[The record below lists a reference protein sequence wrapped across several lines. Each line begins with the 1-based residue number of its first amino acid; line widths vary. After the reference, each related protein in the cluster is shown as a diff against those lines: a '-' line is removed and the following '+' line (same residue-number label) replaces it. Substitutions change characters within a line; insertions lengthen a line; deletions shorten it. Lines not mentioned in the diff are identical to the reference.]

1 MEIDSWNLESVSSR
15 SPSGFPAPHWILKIV
30 QHNFDRRQTFV
41 IISVEKVKWWII
53 STVYTYLPCQTLIL
67 FFKRILRCD
76 FSLRR
81 NTVLKFR
88 LSIDREKTKM
98 QKYRKYVGKYLWKNS
113 TSATL
118 VATTEKKKKKECKFS
133 EHFEI
138 QPSSDFVHQTIEL
151 AWFIC
156 TCYSKIHPRI
166 SEKFFLASFRV
177 NDPLWRWFLFE
188 SKNKRDKGGGRG
200 KGKNWHP
207 LCTHPNSPSGKLIL
221 NSKVRAVGLPPLMRS
236 IPFILR

>member
-1 MEIDSWNLESVSSR
+1 MYSVKLCTRCNTATTRLTIENLVGTTALNVNSQSISTRGDRFLESGICLLAISFRISSSSLNLENRV
-15 SPSGFPAPHWILKIV
+15 
-30 QHNFDRRQTFV
+30 HNFDRRQTFV

-118 VATTEKKKKKECKFS
+118 VATTEKKKK
-133 EHFEI
+133 
-138 QPSSDFVHQTIEL
+138 
-151 AWFIC
+151 
-156 TCYSKIHPRI
+156 R
-166 SEKFFLASFRV
+166 
-177 NDPLWRWFLFE
+177 
-188 SKNKRDKGGGRG
+188 
-200 KGKNWHP
+200 
-207 LCTHPNSPSGKLIL
+207 
-221 NSKVRAVGLPPLMRS
+221 M
-236 IPFILR
+236 

>member
-138 QPSSDFVHQTIEL
+138 QPSLDFVHQTIE
-151 AWFIC
+151 WFIC

-166 SEKFFLASFRV
+166 SEKFFLASFEWMTLCGGGFYSSRKIK
-177 NDPLWRWFLFE
+177 E
-188 SKNKRDKGGGRG
+188 TKGEGGGRERIG
-200 KGKNWHP
+200 I
-207 LCTHPNSPSGKLIL
+207 LCALTPTRL
-221 NSKVRAVGLPPLMRS
+221 RAS
-236 IPFILR
+236 

>member
-30 QHNFDRRQTFV
+30 QH
-41 IISVEKVKWWII
+41 IILTGDKRSSLSRLKKWSDGLFQPCIH
-53 STVYTYLPCQTLIL
+53 TYPPCQTLIL

-118 VATTEKKKKKECKFS
+118 VATTEKKKKKRMQIFGTFWDPTKLRFR
-133 EHFEI
+133 
-138 QPSSDFVHQTIEL
+138 SSNNRMIYLYVLLEN
-151 AWFIC
+151 
-156 TCYSKIHPRI
+156 S
-166 SEKFFLASFRV
+166 
-177 NDPLWRWFLFE
+177 
-188 SKNKRDKGGGRG
+188 SKN
-200 KGKNWHP
+200 
-207 LCTHPNSPSGKLIL
+207 
-221 NSKVRAVGLPPLMRS
+221 
-236 IPFILR
+236 

>member
-1 MEIDSWNLESVSSR
+1 MTERKRKCKNIENTSGNIYGKILLLLRSSQL
-15 SPSGFPAPHWILKIV
+15 LK
-30 QHNFDRRQTFV
+30 
-41 IISVEKVKWWII
+41 
-53 STVYTYLPCQTLIL
+53 
-67 FFKRILRCD
+67 
-76 FSLRR
+76 
-81 NTVLKFR
+81 
-88 LSIDREKTKM
+88 
-98 QKYRKYVGKYLWKNS
+98 
-113 TSATL
+113 
-118 VATTEKKKKKECKFS
+118 KKKKKECKFS

-138 QPSSDFVHQTIEL
+138 QPSSDFVHQTIE
-151 AWFIC
+151 WFIC

-188 SKNKRDKGGGRG
+188 SKNKRDKGGGRR

>member
-118 VATTEKKKKKECKFS
+118 VATTEKKKKKRMQIFGTFWDPTKLRFR
-133 EHFEI
+133 
-138 QPSSDFVHQTIEL
+138 SS
-151 AWFIC
+151 
-156 TCYSKIHPRI
+156 
-166 SEKFFLASFRV
+166 
-177 NDPLWRWFLFE
+177 NDRMIYLYVLLE
-188 SKNKRDKGGGRG
+188 NSSKN
-200 KGKNWHP
+200 
-207 LCTHPNSPSGKLIL
+207 
-221 NSKVRAVGLPPLMRS
+221 
-236 IPFILR
+236 